1 MIAAV
6 LTCLVVVAACVWLH
20 FLVLRWLWGK
30 TKSDRT
36 MKRPMLTILFTL
48 FVLHLFEVLIYAVA
62 IMAHEVAGFGRL
74 AGEVGHSASLF
85 ADHFYFSIA
94 SYTTLGIGDIQ
105 PLGSLRLISGVEAL
119 NGLILV
125 AWSASFTYLA
135 MEKFWGE
142 HHSKKTDRGGNLD
155 QR

>member
-1 MIAAV
+1 MAAI
-6 LTCLVVVAACVWLH
+6 LTCMVVVSACVWLH
-20 FLVLRWLWGK
+20 SLVLRWLWGM
-30 TKSDRT
+30 TKADRA

-48 FVLHLFEVLIYAVA
+48 FGLHLFEVLIYAVA
-62 IMAHEVAGFGRL
+62 ILAHEVAGFGQL
-74 AGEVGHSASLF
+74 AGEVGHSASSF

-142 HHSKKTDRGGNLD
+142 HHARQTGRGGGPD
-155 QR
+155 QP